1 MTTRK
6 VVSCSVSLNNHNND
20 NNNNDNNNNINNN
33 DNKAF
38 LLASTCTPHAI
49 KRAWYLR
56 VLPKFSPQHE
66 DLPLF
71 PDNETECRNVHCV

>member
-1 MTTRK
+1 MTTWK
-6 VVSCSVSLNNHNND
+6 VVSRSVSLNNHNN
-20 NNNNDNNNNINNN
+20 NNNNNNNNKNKNDNNNNINNN

-38 LLASTCTPHAI
+38 LLASTSTPHVI

-56 VLPKFSPQHE
+56 VLPKFPPQHE

-71 PDNETECRNVHCV
+71 PDDET